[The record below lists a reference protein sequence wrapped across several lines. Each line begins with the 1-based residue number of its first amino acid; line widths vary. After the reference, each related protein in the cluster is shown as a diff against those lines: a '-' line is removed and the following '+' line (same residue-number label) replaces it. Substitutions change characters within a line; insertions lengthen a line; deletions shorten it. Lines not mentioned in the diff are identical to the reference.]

1 MNQQRPWYLST
12 VAIIVAFLV
21 FWPAGI
27 VLILLRAKGS
37 SMDRQAVFK
46 GASNQK
52 LYVIGGA
59 VLAIIGLSKLFS
71 SGSGKVWAVFMII
84 GGAVLVYYSTRIAK
98 TAARN
103 RDYIN
108 MIVNQDIDDVTIIAD
123 ACGVPVDKAEK
134 EIQQLISIG
143 VLKNTTLDTASHI
156 VTMTRPQIQQ
166 AQSYS
171 DGYDMGGGDLVSVAC
186 PGCGAKM
193 TLRRGTSCSCD
204 YCDAPIVAR

>member
-1 MNQQRPWYLST
+1 MQQRPWYLST
-12 VAIIVAFLV
+12 IAIIIAFLI
-21 FWPAGI
+21 FWPVGI
-27 VLILLRAKGS
+27 VLIFLRAKGS
-37 SMDRQAVFK
+37 SMDKQAVFK

-59 VLAIIGLSKLFS
+59 ILVLIGISNLFNKYSSK
-71 SGSGKVWAVFMII
+71 GWAVFMIV
-84 GGAVLVYYSTRIAK
+84 GGLFLVYYSTRIAK

-123 ACGVPVDKAEK
+123 ACGVTVEKAEK

-143 VLKNTTLDTASHI
+143 VLKNTTLDTMSHTVMI
-156 VTMTRPQIQQ
+156 QRPQVQY
-166 AQSYS
+166 AQDHS
-171 DGYDMGGGDLVSVAC
+171 DGYDMGGGDMVAVVC

-193 TLRRGTSCSCD
+193 TLRRGTSTTCD

>member
-1 MNQQRPWYLST
+1 MQQRPWYLST
-12 VAIIVAFLV
+12 AVIVLAFLF
-21 FWPAGI
+21 FWPLGI
-27 VLILLRAKGS
+27 ALIIIRAKGS

-59 VLAIIGLSKLFS
+59 VLAIIGLVNLFTPRSSK
-71 SGSGKVWAVFMII
+71 GWAVFMII
-84 GGAVLVYYSTRIAK
+84 GGAFLIYYSTRIAK

-123 ACGVPVDKAEK
+123 ACNVPVEKAEK

-143 VLKNTTLDTASHI
+143 VLRNTTLDTASHI
-156 VTMTRPQIQQ
+156 VTMTRQPIQQ
-166 AQSYS
+166 AQDYS
-171 DGYDMGGGDLVSVAC
+171 DYDMGGGDMVTVAC

-193 TLRRGTSCSCD
+193 NLRRGTSINCE